1 MKQAGVAPWYRI
13 VLYVLAISMP
23 TSVWASFK
31 DEVSGLYQ
39 SLNLAG
45 EVSYQ
50 AFADAYRHFAHNR
63 SRKPVMTL
71 IDYGKP
77 SSEKRFWV
85 INVKKRQVLFR
96 SYVSH
101 GKNSGSLY
109 AKRFSNQ
116 INSLQTSLGVYRA
129 AETYHGKHGYS
140 LRLDGLSKGLNDN
153 ARARAIVIHGA
164 DYAHPKVIKQS
175 GQLGRSWGCP
185 ALPSYLSARVIDA
198 IKNGTFIYAFASQ
211 A

>member
-1 MKQAGVAPWYRI
+1 MKQAGVAPWYR
-13 VLYVLAISMP
+13 VVFYVLALSMP
-23 TSVWASFK
+23 TTVWASFK

-50 AFADAYRHFAHNR
+50 AFSDAYRHFKHNQ
-63 SRKPVMTL
+63 SSKPVMTL

-77 SSEKRFWV
+77 SSEKR
-85 INVKKRQVLFR
+85 
-96 SYVSH
+96 
-101 GKNSGSLY
+101 GALY

-185 ALPSYLSARVIDA
+185 ALPSYLSTRVIDA